1 MSGEQTSVTAAA
13 DLTPRAGTSMSVRLT
28 SFRPAAIAEL
38 PSSLAF
44 LTDLDVPV
52 SIKAAVELDGGFKP
66 GQLQVAVHLGKGRV
80 RIGRGDLPLRN
91 GVITISG
98 TTGEIVIEQGRLDL
112 AHPSEGAPE
121 IVDITGRI
129 SHASNRL
136 AASLSV
142 GLTQIDLA
150 DLPRLWPV
158 GVGAGARPWVIE
170 HVTGGMVTNGTASL
184 VIEADNSLNHADIV
198 KAAADLDA
206 SNASFTWL
214 DDTPPIEQAD
224 VHLHLVDSD
233 TLDVQLTSGR
243 QRVNDHDADL
253 GMKDSEMR
261 ITGLSLP
268 DQTAKIHARV
278 DGRLASALALLTE
291 PRLHLLS
298 AHPIGLNPAAG
309 DVSVGLDLQFPLENK
324 LRIDDIQIRALA
336 RLSHVKVTDVAA
348 GQELDDGAFDLDV
361 DKDGLRLKGRGT
373 LVQVPVTLDG
383 TMDFNSGAADQIT
396 QKIALTGQPEAA
408 QLDAAGLHVM
418 DVVNGPIP
426 MTAVIIER
434 RNGDGSIL
442 IGGDLTQATL
452 ELGPLAWR
460 KPAGSVANATVTLLM
475 SRDRLT
481 KIDRI
486 AVQGD
491 EVTVKGSAN
500 LVDGHVRSV
509 LLDNFRLGRTQG
521 HGTIHI
527 SANNEFDVVLQGS
540 QIDLST
546 KLTEKSTAADTS
558 NVAPSTKPPWRL
570 DARFSRAILANGQS
584 ASDILAK
591 ATGAGES
598 IITLDVIGAIG
609 AGADFSIKIGSK
621 GANRRLSVEAKD
633 AGRFLRGIDAVRTME
648 SGHLTLDGEID
659 NSVGFYPLTGTAT
672 IDGVVVRNSPALGKL
687 LQAITLYGL
696 VDALRGPGMTFSHIV
711 VPFRYDGANLNLDEA
726 HAANSSLGL
735 TAKGRISLPSGKAAL
750 TGTIVPAYF
759 FNSALGRLPLVGK
772 LFSPEKGGGVFAARF
787 GLEGSIQD
795 PVISINPISALTPGF
810 LRDIFGIFEKS
821 GTTPP
826 TSPPKSR

>member
-1 MSGEQTSVTAAA
+1 
-13 DLTPRAGTSMSVRLT
+13 
-28 SFRPAAIAEL
+28 
-38 PSSLAF
+38 
-44 LTDLDVPV
+44 
-52 SIKAAVELDGGFKP
+52 
-66 GQLQVAVHLGKGRV
+66 
-80 RIGRGDLPLRN
+80 
-91 GVITISG
+91 
-98 TTGEIVIEQGRLDL
+98 
-112 AHPSEGAPE
+112 
-121 IVDITGRI
+121 
-129 SHASNRL
+129 
-136 AASLSV
+136 
-142 GLTQIDLA
+142 
-150 DLPRLWPV
+150 
-158 GVGAGARPWVIE
+158 
-170 HVTGGMVTNGTASL
+170 MVTNGTASL
-184 VIEADNSLNHADIV
+184 VIEADDSLNHADIL

-214 DDTPPIEQAD
+214 DDTPPIEQAE

-233 TLDVQLTSGR
+233 ILDIHLASGR
-243 QRVNDHDADL
+243 QWVDNHDADL
-253 GMKDSEMR
+253 AIKDSEMR

-268 DQTAKIHARV
+268 DQTAKIHAQV
-278 DGRLASALALLTE
+278 DRRLASALALLTE

-324 LRIDDIQIRALA
+324 LRIGDIQIRALA
-336 RLSHVKVTDVAA
+336 RLSHVKVTDVAS

-373 LVQVPVTLDG
+373 LAQVPVTLDG
-383 TMDFNSGAADQIT
+383 TMDFNPGAADQIT

-418 DVVNGPIP
+418 DVVNGLIP

-434 RNGDGSIL
+434 RNGDDSIS

-546 KLTEKSTAADTS
+546 KLTEKSTAADAS

-570 DARFSRAILANGQS
+570 DARFSRAILANGES

-598 IITLDVIGAIG
+598 IVTLDVIGAIG
-609 AGADFSIKIGSK
+609 TGADFSIKVGSK
-621 GANRRLSVEAKD
+621 LANRRLSVEAKD

-648 SGHLTLDGEID
+648 SGHLTLDGGID
-659 NSVGFYPLTGTAT
+659 NSVGFFPLTGTAT
-672 IDGVVVRNSPALGKL
+672 IDGVMVRNSPALGKL

-711 VPFRYDGANLNLDEA
+711 VPFRYDSANLNLDDA

-772 LFSPEKGGGVFAARF
+772 LFSPEKGGGVLAARF

-821 GTTPP
+821 GTNPP
-826 TSPPKSR
+826 ASPPKSR